1 MDNAIMIVRGTE
13 LVYAVV

>member
-13 LVYAVV
+13 LVDAVV